1 MSTAQTV
8 KQKKLV
14 TFLLNDEYFAFDVHN
29 VQEVFVPE
37 TITPIPQAPDYIAGV
52 INFRGQIISTIDLKR
67 RLLIEESRKPKRNY
81 DDDERNYVLMVNV
94 GKSLVG
100 LLVDYVEA
108 VITVDESDI
117 QESLALIS
125 KETAT
130 PFIEGVVQT
139 ELGIVIILTLQVI
152 LSEYEVSELEK
163 LAAVREQVFSKEIE
177 SGATDEITVT
187 NEQIEKI
194 SSQDKFGSDFSLDD
208 LADDEDV
215 IVDDKGVQ
223 VVKKE
228 KPATKKETA
237 KTKSKKDTTVKG
249 TKPSPVKPKQKSP
262 EPAMDDQFGES
273 PLDLSSLTKSEL
285 LRIAIEMGIEN
296 VSSRSNKNELVRK
309 IQEHMNG

>member
-163 LAAVREQVFSKEIE
+163 LAAVREQIFSKEIE

-194 SSQDKFGSDFSLDD
+194 TSQDTFGSDFSLDD
-208 LADDEDV
+208 LADDEDI

-223 VVKKE
+223 VIKKE
-228 KPATKKETA
+228 KPKPKKEAA
-237 KTKSKKDTTVKG
+237 KPKGKKESVKG
-249 TKPSPVKPKQKSP
+249 TKPSPVKPKAKSP
-262 EPAMDDQFGES
+262 EPAVEDQFGES
-273 PLDLSSLTKSEL
+273 PLDLNSLTKSEL